1 MSSTSIESV
10 PADVDALRAFAIEQI
25 EKRDAQLEK
34 RDAQIAERD
43 QLISLLEEKLRLLH
57 SEKFGR
63 RSETDDALQPLLF
76 NEAEHT
82 LDSEKPE
89 DVAPRETPV
98 AAHTRKKRGRRP
110 LPEDLPRVEKLVD
123 LSEDEKTCKQ
133 HGVALREIG
142 YDTSERL
149 EIIPATIRVIREIR
163 PKYVCP
169 RCESGGV
176 KSAAPTPQLI
186 PKGIASASLIAYVA
200 ATKYADGLPL
210 YRQEKMFE
218 RIGVELGRATMAH
231 WMVAFGTA
239 VEPLME
245 LLRQDLLAYDLLEM
259 DETRFPVLKE
269 PGKKPSS
276 HGYLWAQRG
285 GESEHPILVFTYAPS
300 RAAAVAMELLE
311 GFKGILQTDGYVGY
325 DEVGRQ
331 DGITHAGCFA
341 HARRKFVDALKGG
354 GKQKK
359 NAKSRKK
366 ASKAQQGLDFIQ
378 KLYAIERSLSDATP
392 EERFRIRRELA
403 APILAKFRAWL
414 ESSQS
419 AVPPQSLSGKAIG
432 YTLRRWPKLIRYLE
446 DGRLR
451 IDTNL
456 VENAIRPFVV
466 GRKAWLF
473 ADTVRGAR
481 ASANLYSLIETA
493 KANGLEPFAY
503 LHHLAAR
510 LPTASSVA
518 DLRSLLPNRL
528 AADQLTGAQALT
540 RDG

>member
-1 MSSTSIESV
+1 MSSTSIEAL
-10 PADVDALRAFAIEQI
+10 PADVDTLRVFAIEQI
-25 EKRDAQLEK
+25 EKLEK

-43 QLISLLEEKLRLLH
+43 QLISLLEEKVRLLR
-57 SEKFGR
+57 SERFGR
-63 RSETDDALQPLLF
+63 RSETDVALQPLLF

-82 LDSEKPE
+82 LDSERSE
-89 DVAPRETPV
+89 DLPSRETPV
-98 AAHTRKKRGRRP
+98 AAHTRKKCGRRP

-123 LSEDEKTCKQ
+123 LPSDAKTCEV

-142 YDTSERL
+142 RDTSERL
-149 EIIPATIRVIREIR
+149 EIIPATMRVIREIR

-169 RCESGGV
+169 YCESGGI

-200 ATKYADGLPL
+200 TAKYSDGLPL
-210 YRQEKMFE
+210 YRQERIFE
-218 RIGVELGRATMAH
+218 RIGVDLGRATMAH
-231 WMVAFGTA
+231 WMVAFATA
-239 VEPLME
+239 ADPLME
-245 LLRQDLLAYDLLEM
+245 TLRQELLAYDIVEM

-276 HGYLWAQRG
+276 DGYLWAQRG
-285 GESEHPILVFTYAPS
+285 GESEHPILIFTYAPS
-300 RAAAVAMELLE
+300 RAGAVATDLLE
-311 GFKGILQTDGYVGY
+311 GFEGIVQTDGYVGY
-325 DEVGRQ
+325 DEVGRK

-341 HARRKFVDALKGG
+341 HARRKFVEALKGG

-359 NAKSRKK
+359 NAKSQKK
-366 ASKAQQGLDFIQ
+366 ASQAQQGLAFIQ
-378 KLYAIERSLSDATP
+378 ALYAIERTVAEATP
-392 EERFRIRRELA
+392 QERFRVRREQA
-403 APILAKFRAWL
+403 APVLEQFRAWL
-414 ESSQS
+414 ESSQG
-419 AVPPQSLSGKAIG
+419 AVPPQSLTGKAIG

-473 ADTVRGAR
+473 ADTVRGAQ

-493 KANGLEPFAY
+493 RANGLEPFAY
-503 LHHLAAR
+503 LQHLAAQ
-510 LPTASSVA
+510 LPTASSAA
-518 DLRSLLPNRL
+518 DYRALLPNRVT
-528 AADQLTGAQALT
+528 ADQLTEARRIT
-540 RDG
+540 RDD